1 MKEEEHFE
9 DQDLDD
15 KNMNLDF
22 KEIWLSNFVCIYL
35 TQVGRLA

>member
-9 DQDLDD
+9 DQGLDD
-15 KNMNLDF
+15 KNMNFDF
-22 KEIWLSNFVCIYL
+22 KEIWLGNFVCIYL